1 MLRQHF
7 AGAIMSVNM
16 PSAALRPP
24 RGGRLIEVDFF
35 RGIVLLMIVVD
46 HISTSM
52 LSRVTLHAFALCD
65 AAEVFVFLGGFA
77 TASAY
82 VAIAERHGARAAQR
96 RFMRRAMQIYR
107 AFLATSTLMLV
118 VSAVLA
124 HYGIDAPNLALD
136 DVSVMLA
143 SPLTGL
149 AELLTFQRQPYLASV
164 LPMYVLFA
172 LAALAIVPFAHRHP
186 WLLVA
191 FSAASWLAAGWLGP
205 ELLYTDT
212 FRWSF
217 NPFAWQLMFVA
228 GVLARCQPVYRR
240 IALGR
245 WSAAATGIA
254 CAIVLAC
261 ASYKL
266 FSGLPL
272 PEGELKRDLAFA
284 RIVNFAAIAWLM
296 ADCVRYGWIAR
307 IARAVRP
314 VVAIGQRG
322 LPCFVAGAAISLVLD
337 SLLHPLS
344 QGARVAHLVGV
355 GLAADACA
363 LGLMMALAS
372 SGMWIAR
379 WRRAAA

>member
-1 MLRQHF
+1 
-7 AGAIMSVNM
+7 MSLSM
-16 PSAALRPP
+16 PSSAAGQPSRS
-24 RGGRLIEVDFF
+24 GRLIEVDFF
-35 RGIVLLMIVVD
+35 RGLVLLMIVVD
-46 HISTSM
+46 HIGASV

-82 VAIAERHGARAAQR
+82 GAIAERQGARAAQR
-96 RFMRRAMQIYR
+96 RFVRRAMQIYR

-118 VSAVLA
+118 VSAVLD

-172 LAALAIVPFAHRHP
+172 LASPVLVPFARRRP
-186 WLLVA
+186 WLLAA
-191 FSAASWLAAGWLGP
+191 FGVASWLAAGWLGP
-205 ELLYTDT
+205 ELLDTDG

-228 GVLARCQPVYRR
+228 GVLARCQPFYRR

-245 WSAAATGIA
+245 WGAAATGVA
-254 CAIVLAC
+254 CAVVLGC

-272 PEGELKRDLAFA
+272 PEGIFKRDLALP
-284 RIVNFAAIAWLM
+284 RVVSFAAIAWLM

-307 IARAVRP
+307 IAQGVRP
-314 VVAIGQRG
+314 VVAVGQRG
-322 LPCFVAGAAISLVLD
+322 LICFVAGAAISLVID
-337 SLLHPLS
+337 SLLHPVVHSADL
-344 QGARVAHLVGV
+344 RHVGV
-355 GLAADACA
+355 GLVADACA
-363 LGLMMALAS
+363 LGLMMAVAG
-372 SGMWIAR
+372 SGTWIAR
-379 WRRAAA
+379 WRSAAA

>member
-1 MLRQHF
+1 
-7 AGAIMSVNM
+7 MSLSVPPATVQ
-16 PSAALRPP
+16 PSRS
-24 RGGRLIEVDFF
+24 GRLIEVDFF

-46 HISTSM
+46 HIGASV

-82 VAIAERHGARAAQR
+82 GAIAERHGARAAQK
-96 RFMRRAMQIYR
+96 RFVRRAMQIYR

-118 VSAVLA
+118 VSAVLD

-143 SPLTGL
+143 SPLTGA

-172 LAALAIVPFAHRHP
+172 LASPVLVPFARRHP

-191 FSAASWLAAGWLGP
+191 FSVASWIAAGWLGP
-205 ELLYTDT
+205 ELLDTDG

-228 GVLARCQPVYRR
+228 GVLARCQPFYRR

-245 WSAAATGIA
+245 WGAAATGVA
-254 CAIVLAC
+254 CAVVLGC

-272 PEGELKRDLAFA
+272 PEGVFKRDLALP
-284 RIVNFAAIAWLM
+284 RVVSFAAIAWLM
-296 ADCVRYGWIAR
+296 ADCVRFGWIAR
-307 IARAVRP
+307 IAQGVRP
-314 VVAIGQRG
+314 VVAVGQRG
-322 LPCFVAGAAISLVLD
+322 LICFVAGAAISLVID
-337 SLLHPLS
+337 SLLHPVVRSADL
-344 QGARVAHLVGV
+344 RHVGV
-355 GLAADACA
+355 GLVADACA
-363 LGLMMALAS
+363 LGLMMAVAG
-372 SGMWIAR
+372 SGTWIAR
-379 WRRAAA
+379 WRGAAA

>member
-1 MLRQHF
+1 
-7 AGAIMSVNM
+7 MSLSTP
-16 PSAALRPP
+16 PSAAFAPSRS
-24 RGGRLIEVDFF
+24 GRLVEVDFF

-46 HISTSM
+46 HIGASV

-82 VAIAERHGARAAQR
+82 GAIAERHGARAAQK
-96 RFMRRAMQIYR
+96 RFVRRAMQIYR

-118 VSAVLA
+118 MSAVLD
-124 HYGIDAPNLALD
+124 HFGIDAPNLALD

-143 SPLTGL
+143 SPLTGA

-172 LAALAIVPFAHRHP
+172 LASPVLVPFARRHP

-191 FSAASWLAAGWLGP
+191 LSIASWLTAGWLGP
-205 ELLYTDT
+205 ELLDSDG

-228 GVLARCQPVYRR
+228 GVLARCQPFYRR
-240 IALGR
+240 VALGR
-245 WSAAATGIA
+245 WGAAATGLA
-254 CAIVLAC
+254 CAVVLGC

-272 PEGELKRDLAFA
+272 PEGVFKRDLALP
-284 RIVNFAAIAWLM
+284 RVVSFAAIAWVM
-296 ADCVRYGWIAR
+296 ADCVRFGWIAR
-307 IARAVRP
+307 IAQGVRP
-314 VVAIGQRG
+314 VVAVGQRG
-322 LPCFVAGAAISLVLD
+322 LICFVAGAAISLVID
-337 SLLHPLS
+337 SLLHPVVRSADL
-344 QGARVAHLVGV
+344 RHVGV

-363 LGLMMALAS
+363 LGLMMAVAG
-372 SGMWIAR
+372 SGTWIAR
-379 WRRAAA
+379 WRGAAA

>member
-1 MLRQHF
+1 
-7 AGAIMSVNM
+7 MSLSPPRSAMVQ
-16 PSAALRPP
+16 PS

-35 RGIVLLMIVVD
+35 RGLVLLMIVVD
-46 HISTSM
+46 HIGASV

-82 VAIAERHGARAAQR
+82 GAIAERHGARAAQQ
-96 RFMRRAMQIYR
+96 RFVRRAMQIYR

-118 VSAVLA
+118 VSAVLD
-124 HYGIDAPNLALD
+124 HFGIDAPNLALD

-172 LAALAIVPFAHRHP
+172 LASPVLVPFARRHP

-191 FSAASWLAAGWLGP
+191 ISAASWLAAGWLGP
-205 ELLYTDT
+205 ELLDTDG

-228 GVLARCQPVYRR
+228 GVLARCQPFYRHV
-240 IALGR
+240 ALGR
-245 WSAAATGIA
+245 WGVAATGLA
-254 CAIVLAC
+254 CAIVLGC

-266 FSGLPL
+266 FSGLPV
-272 PEGELKRDLAFA
+272 PEGVLKRDLALP
-284 RIVNFAAIAWLM
+284 RVVSFAAIAWLM
-296 ADCVRYGWIAR
+296 ADCVRFGWIAR
-307 IARAVRP
+307 IAQGVQP
-314 VVAIGQRG
+314 VVAVGQRG
-322 LPCFVAGAAISLVLD
+322 LICFVAGAAISLVID
-337 SLLHPLS
+337 SLLHPVVRSVDL
-344 QGARVAHLVGV
+344 RHVGV
-355 GLAADACA
+355 GLVADACA
-363 LGLMMALAS
+363 VGLMMAVAG
-372 SGMWIAR
+372 SGTWIAR
-379 WRRAAA
+379 WRGAAA

>member
-1 MLRQHF
+1 MPVN
-7 AGAIMSVNM
+7 ASSSV
-16 PSAALRPP
+16 PTRSP
-24 RGGRLIEVDFF
+24 RSGRLIEVDFF

-46 HISTSM
+46 HIGASV

-82 VAIAERHGARAAQR
+82 GAIAERHGARAAQR
-96 RFMRRAMQIYR
+96 RFVHRAMQIYR

-118 VSAVLA
+118 VSAVLD

-172 LAALAIVPFAHRHP
+172 LASPVIVPFARRHP
-186 WLLVA
+186 WLLIA
-191 FSAASWLAAGWLGP
+191 FSAASWIAASWLGP
-205 ELLYTDT
+205 ELLDTDG

-228 GVLARCQPVYRR
+228 GVLARCQPFYRR
-240 IALGR
+240 VALGR
-245 WSAAATGIA
+245 WGAAATGVA
-254 CAIVLAC
+254 CAIVLGC

-266 FSGLPL
+266 FSGLPV
-272 PEGELKRDLAFA
+272 PEGVFKRDLALP
-284 RIVNFAAIAWLM
+284 RIVSFAAVAWLM

-307 IARAVRP
+307 IAQAVRP
-314 VVAIGQRG
+314 VVAVGQRG
-322 LPCFVAGAAISLVLD
+322 LICFVAGAAISLVID
-337 SLLHPLS
+337 SLLHPVA
-344 QGARVAHLVGV
+344 QGAALRHVGV

-363 LGLMMALAS
+363 LGLMIAVAG
-372 SGMWIAR
+372 SGTWIAR
-379 WRRAAA
+379 WRGAAA

>member
-1 MLRQHF
+1 
-7 AGAIMSVNM
+7 MSLSM
-16 PSAALRPP
+16 QPSAAVQPS

-35 RGIVLLMIVVD
+35 RGLVLLMIVVD
-46 HISTSM
+46 HIGASV

-82 VAIAERHGARAAQR
+82 GAIAERHGARAAQR
-96 RFMRRAMQIYR
+96 RFVRRAMQIYR

-118 VSAVLA
+118 ASAVLD
-124 HYGIDAPNLALD
+124 HYGIDTPNLALD

-172 LAALAIVPFAHRHP
+172 LASPVLVPFARRHP

-191 FSAASWLAAGWLGP
+191 LGVASWLAAGWLGP
-205 ELLYTDT
+205 ELLDTDG

-228 GVLARCQPVYRR
+228 GVLARCQPFYRR

-245 WSAAATGIA
+245 WGAAATGVA
-254 CAIVLAC
+254 CAVVLGC

-272 PEGELKRDLAFA
+272 PEGVFKRDLALP
-284 RIVNFAAIAWLM
+284 RVVSFAAVAWLM

-307 IARAVRP
+307 IAQGVRP

-322 LPCFVAGAAISLVLD
+322 LICFVAGAAISLVID
-337 SLLHPLS
+337 ALLHP
-344 QGARVAHLVGV
+344 VAHSTDLRHVGV
-355 GLAADACA
+355 GLVADGCA
-363 LGLMMALAS
+363 LGLMMAVAG
-372 SGMWIAR
+372 SGTWIAR
-379 WRRAAA
+379 WRGAAA

>member
-1 MLRQHF
+1 
-7 AGAIMSVNM
+7 MSLSV
-16 PSAALRPP
+16 PPATARPP

-46 HISTSM
+46 HIGASV

-82 VAIAERHGARAAQR
+82 GAIAERHGARAAQR
-96 RFMRRAMQIYR
+96 RFVRRAMQIYR

-118 VSAVLA
+118 VSAVLD

-172 LAALAIVPFAHRHP
+172 LASPVLVPFARRHP

-191 FSAASWLAAGWLGP
+191 LGVASWIAAGWLGT
-205 ELLYTDT
+205 ELLDTDG

-228 GVLARCQPVYRR
+228 GVLARCQPFYRR
-240 IALGR
+240 IALG
-245 WSAAATGIA
+245 
-254 CAIVLAC
+254 
-261 ASYKL
+261 
-266 FSGLPL
+266 
-272 PEGELKRDLAFA
+272 
-284 RIVNFAAIAWLM
+284 
-296 ADCVRYGWIAR
+296 
-307 IARAVRP
+307 
-314 VVAIGQRG
+314 
-322 LPCFVAGAAISLVLD
+322 
-337 SLLHPLS
+337 
-344 QGARVAHLVGV
+344 
-355 GLAADACA
+355 
-363 LGLMMALAS
+363 
-372 SGMWIAR
+372 
-379 WRRAAA
+379 

>member
-1 MLRQHF
+1 
-7 AGAIMSVNM
+7 MSLSM
-16 PSAALRPP
+16 PSSAAGQPSRS
-24 RGGRLIEVDFF
+24 GRLIEVDFF
-35 RGIVLLMIVVD
+35 RGLVLLMIVVD
-46 HISTSM
+46 HIGASV

-82 VAIAERHGARAAQR
+82 GAIAERQGARAAQR
-96 RFMRRAMQIYR
+96 RFVRRAMQIYR

-118 VSAVLA
+118 VSAVLD

-172 LAALAIVPFAHRHP
+172 LASPVLVPFARRRP
-186 WLLVA
+186 WLLAA
-191 FSAASWLAAGWLGP
+191 FSVASWLAAGWLGP
-205 ELLYTDT
+205 ELLDTDG

-228 GVLARCQPVYRR
+228 GVLARCRPFYRR

-245 WSAAATGIA
+245 WGAAATGVA
-254 CAIVLAC
+254 CAVVLGC

-272 PEGELKRDLAFA
+272 PEGVLKRDLALP
-284 RIVNFAAIAWLM
+284 RVVSFAAIAWLM

-307 IARAVRP
+307 IAQGVRP
-314 VVAIGQRG
+314 VVAVGQRG
-322 LPCFVAGAAISLVLD
+322 LICFVAGAAISLVID
-337 SLLHPLS
+337 SLLHP
-344 QGARVAHLVGV
+344 VAHSADLRHVGV
-355 GLAADACA
+355 GLVADACA
-363 LGLMMALAS
+363 LGLMLAVAG
-372 SGMWIAR
+372 SGTWIAR
-379 WRRAAA
+379 WRSAAA

>member
-1 MLRQHF
+1 
-7 AGAIMSVNM
+7 MSLSTL
-16 PSAALRPP
+16 SAAIHPP
-24 RGGRLIEVDFF
+24 RSGRLIEVDFF

-46 HISTSM
+46 HISASL

-82 VAIAERHGARAAQR
+82 CAIAERHGARAAQR
-96 RFMRRAMQIYR
+96 RFMRRAIQIYR

-118 VSAVLA
+118 VSAVLD

-149 AELLTFQRQPYLASV
+149 AELLTFQRQPYLAAV

-172 LAALAIVPFAHRHP
+172 LAAPAIVPFARRQP

-191 FSAASWLAAGWLGP
+191 LSVASWLAAGWLGP
-205 ELLYTDT
+205 ELLDTDT
-212 FRWSF
+212 FHWSF

-240 IALGR
+240 VALGR
-245 WSAAATGIA
+245 WSAAATGVA

-266 FSGLPL
+266 FSGLPQ
-272 PEGELKRDLAFA
+272 PEGLLKRDLAFA
-284 RIVNFAAIAWLM
+284 RVVNFAALAWVM

-307 IARAVRP
+307 IAQAVRP
-314 VVAIGQRG
+314 VVAVGQRG

-337 SLLHPLS
+337 SLLRPLLH
-344 QGARVAHLVGV
+344 GACLPHAVGYGV
-355 GLAADACA
+355 AADACA

-372 SGMWIAR
+372 SGIWWAR

>member
-1 MLRQHF
+1 
-7 AGAIMSVNM
+7 MSLSAP
-16 PSAALRPP
+16 PSAPVPP
-24 RGGRLIEVDFF
+24 ARSGRLIEVDFF

-46 HISTSM
+46 HIGASV

-82 VAIAERHGARAAQR
+82 GAIADRHGPRAAQR
-96 RFMRRAMQIYR
+96 RFVRRAMQIYR

-118 VSAVLA
+118 ASVVLD
-124 HYGIDAPNLALD
+124 HCGIDAPNLALD

-149 AELLTFQRQPYLASV
+149 AELLTFQRQPYLAAV

-172 LAALAIVPFAHRHP
+172 LASPVIVPFARRHP
-186 WLLVA
+186 WLLVG

-205 ELLYTDT
+205 ELLDTDG

-245 WSAAATGIA
+245 WGAAATGVA
-254 CAIVLAC
+254 CAIVIGC

-266 FSGLPL
+266 LSGLPV
-272 PEGELKRDLAFA
+272 PEGVLKRDLALP
-284 RIVNFAAIAWLM
+284 RIVSFAAIAWLM
-296 ADCVRYGWIAR
+296 ADFVRYGWIAR
-307 IARAVRP
+307 LARAVQP
-314 VVAIGQRG
+314 VVTVGQRG
-322 LPCFVAGAAISLVLD
+322 LICFVAGAAISLVID
-337 SLLHPLS
+337 SLLHP
-344 QGARVAHLVGV
+344 VAHGVELRHLGV
-355 GLAADACA
+355 GLVADACA
-363 LGLMMALAS
+363 VGLMIAVAG
-372 SGMWIAR
+372 SGTWFAR
-379 WRRAAA
+379 WRGAAA

>member
-1 MLRQHF
+1 
-7 AGAIMSVNM
+7 MSLSAP
-16 PSAALRPP
+16 PSAPVSPA

-46 HISTSM
+46 HIGASV

-82 VAIAERHGARAAQR
+82 GAIADRHGPRAAQR
-96 RFMRRAMQIYR
+96 RFVRRAMQIYR

-118 VSAVLA
+118 VSAVLD

-172 LAALAIVPFAHRHP
+172 LASPVIVPFARRHP
-186 WLLVA
+186 WLLVG

-205 ELLYTDT
+205 ELLDTDS

-245 WSAAATGIA
+245 WSAAATGVA
-254 CAIVLAC
+254 CAIVIGC

-266 FSGLPL
+266 LSGLPV
-272 PEGELKRDLAFA
+272 PEGVLKRDLALP
-284 RIVNFAAIAWLM
+284 RIVSFAAVAWLM
-296 ADCVRYGWIAR
+296 ADFVRYGWIAR

-314 VVAIGQRG
+314 VVTVGQRG
-322 LPCFVAGAAISLVLD
+322 LICFVAGAAISLVID
-337 SLLHPLS
+337 SLLHP
-344 QGARVAHLVGV
+344 VAHGAELRHIGV

-363 LGLMMALAS
+363 VGLMIAVAG
-372 SGMWIAR
+372 SGTWFAR
-379 WRRAAA
+379 WRGAAA

>member
-1 MLRQHF
+1 
-7 AGAIMSVNM
+7 MSLNTPPAVPM
-16 PSAALRPP
+16 PPTRSA
-24 RGGRLIEVDFF
+24 RLIEVDFF

-46 HISTSM
+46 HIGASV

-82 VAIAERHGARAAQR
+82 GAIADRHGARAAQR
-96 RFMRRAMQIYR
+96 RFVRRAMQIYR

-118 VSAVLA
+118 VSAVLD
-124 HYGIDAPNLALD
+124 HYGIDTPNLALD

-172 LAALAIVPFAHRHP
+172 LASPVIVPFARRHP

-191 FSAASWLAAGWLGP
+191 FGATSWLAAGWLGP
-205 ELLYTDT
+205 ELLDTDA
-212 FRWSF
+212 FRWNF

-228 GVLARCQPVYRR
+228 GVLARCQPFYRYV
-240 IALGR
+240 ALGR
-245 WSAAATGIA
+245 WSAAATGVA
-254 CAIVLAC
+254 CAIVLGC

-272 PEGELKRDLAFA
+272 PEGILKRDLALP
-284 RIVNFAAIAWLM
+284 RIVSFAAIAWLM

-307 IARAVRP
+307 IARAVQP
-314 VVAIGQRG
+314 VVAVGRRG
-322 LPCFVAGAAISLVLD
+322 LICFVAGAAISLVID
-337 SLLHPLS
+337 SLLHPVAN
-344 QGARVAHLVGV
+344 GAELRHIGV

-363 LGLMMALAS
+363 VGLMMAVAG
-372 SGMWIAR
+372 SGTWFAR
-379 WRRAAA
+379 RRGAAA

>member
-1 MLRQHF
+1 
-7 AGAIMSVNM
+7 MSM
-16 PSAALRPP
+16 SAPSPVTVPP
-24 RGGRLIEVDFF
+24 ARGGRLIEVDFF

-46 HISTSM
+46 HIGASV

-82 VAIAERHGARAAQR
+82 GAIADRHGTRAAQR
-96 RFMRRAMQIYR
+96 RFVRRAMQIYR

-118 VSAVLA
+118 VSVVLD

-172 LAALAIVPFAHRHP
+172 LASPVIVPFARRHP

-205 ELLYTDT
+205 ELLDTDS

-228 GVLARCQPVYRR
+228 GVLARCQPFYRH

-245 WSAAATGIA
+245 WSAAATGVA
-254 CAIVLAC
+254 CAIVLGC

-266 FSGLPL
+266 FSGLPV
-272 PEGELKRDLAFA
+272 PEGLLKRDLALP
-284 RIVNFAAIAWLM
+284 RIVSFAAVAWLM
-296 ADCVRYGWIAR
+296 ADCVRHGWIAR
-307 IARAVRP
+307 IARTVQP
-314 VVAIGQRG
+314 VVAVGRRG
-322 LPCFVAGAAISLVLD
+322 LICFVAGAAISLVID
-337 SLLHPLS
+337 SLLHPVAN
-344 QGARVAHLVGV
+344 GAELRHIGV

-363 LGLMMALAS
+363 VGLMMAVAG
-372 SGMWIAR
+372 SGTWFAR
-379 WRRAAA
+379 WRGTAA

>member
-1 MLRQHF
+1 
-7 AGAIMSVNM
+7 MSLSTP
-16 PSAALRPP
+16 PSAAFAPSRS
-24 RGGRLIEVDFF
+24 GRLVEVDFF

-46 HISTSM
+46 HIGASV

-82 VAIAERHGARAAQR
+82 GAIAERHGARAAQK
-96 RFMRRAMQIYR
+96 RFVRRAMQIYR

-118 VSAVLA
+118 VSAVLD
-124 HYGIDAPNLALD
+124 HFGIDAPNLALD

-143 SPLTGL
+143 SPLTGA

-172 LAALAIVPFAHRHP
+172 LASPVLVPFARRHP

-191 FSAASWLAAGWLGP
+191 LSTASWLTAGWLGP
-205 ELLYTDT
+205 ELLDSDG

-228 GVLARCQPVYRR
+228 GVLARCQPFYRR

-245 WSAAATGIA
+245 WGAAATGLA
-254 CAIVLAC
+254 CAVVLGC

-272 PEGELKRDLAFA
+272 PEGAFKRDLALP
-284 RIVNFAAIAWLM
+284 RVVSFAAIAWVM
-296 ADCVRYGWIAR
+296 ADCVRFGWIAR
-307 IARAVRP
+307 IAQGVRP
-314 VVAIGQRG
+314 VVAVGQRG
-322 LPCFVAGAAISLVLD
+322 LICFVAGAAISLVID
-337 SLLHPLS
+337 SLLHPVVR
-344 QGARVAHLVGV
+344 GADLRHVGV

-363 LGLMMALAS
+363 LGLMMAVAG
-372 SGMWIAR
+372 SGTWIAR
-379 WRRAAA
+379 WRGAAA

>member
-1 MLRQHF
+1 
-7 AGAIMSVNM
+7 MSLSPR
-16 PSAALRPP
+16 PSVTVQPS
-24 RGGRLIEVDFF
+24 RGGRLIEIDFF
-35 RGIVLLMIVVD
+35 RGLVLLMIVVD
-46 HISTSM
+46 HIGASV

-82 VAIAERHGARAAQR
+82 GAIAERHGARAAQR
-96 RFMRRAMQIYR
+96 RFVRRAMQIYR

-118 VSAVLA
+118 VSAVLD

-143 SPLTGL
+143 SPLTGA

-172 LAALAIVPFAHRHP
+172 LASPVLVPFARRHP

-191 FSAASWLAAGWLGP
+191 LSVASWLAAGWLGP
-205 ELLYTDT
+205 ELLDTDG

-228 GVLARCQPVYRR
+228 GVLARCQPFYRR

-245 WSAAATGIA
+245 WGAAATGLA
-254 CAIVLAC
+254 CAIVLGC

-266 FSGLPL
+266 FSGLPV
-272 PEGELKRDLAFA
+272 PEGVLKRDLALP
-284 RIVNFAAIAWLM
+284 RVVSFAAVAWLM
-296 ADCVRYGWIAR
+296 ADCVRFGWIAR
-307 IARAVRP
+307 IAQGVRP
-314 VVAIGQRG
+314 VVAVGQRG
-322 LPCFVAGAAISLVLD
+322 LICFVAGAAISLVID
-337 SLLHPLS
+337 SLLHPAVRSADL
-344 QGARVAHLVGV
+344 RHVGV
-355 GLAADACA
+355 GLVADACA
-363 LGLMMALAS
+363 VGLMMAVAG
-372 SGMWIAR
+372 SGTWIAR
-379 WRRAAA
+379 WRGAAA